1 MAAVFAWCWAL
12 DVGFVGQTPVQRW
25 IIGTDD
31 WRIMTKFFKVGRLLA
46 EFSEGRVIAATE
58 VKTIGWKSS
67 QYCWIVTGWWLWV
80 DKDMRNTKDLLLCQV
95 IPCFLDQLIRHTGTS
110 SCLRDGQARLTK
122 LGQYC
127 VTSTECKFVDGP
139 TGIYLLH
146 MYGAKAD
153 QIHLCAPGP
162 EAKNLG
168 RTAVCQKE
176 SDCDIKSSL

>member
-1 MAAVFAWCWAL
+1 MIKTCSWIVWRGKPYSSPSMWLIDKQCSIWNGRSLCMMLSPRRRICRTDTCPTMNNRYRRLADYDQVFE
-12 DVGFVGQTPVQRW
+12 G
-25 IIGTDD
+25 
-31 WRIMTKFFKVGRLLA
+31 GRLLA

-127 VTSTECKFVDGP
+127 VTSGGF
-139 TGIYLLH
+139 L
-146 MYGAKAD
+146 
-153 QIHLCAPGP
+153 
-162 EAKNLG
+162 
-168 RTAVCQKE
+168 
-176 SDCDIKSSL
+176 S